1 MIRRPLF
8 RLFTALFRRF
18 YATPVAD
25 LIWKIPRSQELYRLL
40 MGRLKPST
48 VEVLGHR
55 IRLDPND
62 SLLLSVNGVYEE
74 TEARLFEQ
82 SIRAGDVVL
91 DVGGHIGYY
100 TLLAARAVG
109 PAGHVFAFEP
119 ERGNYA
125 LLAANV
131 ADNGY
136 ADRVTA
142 VNKAVMAQNGE
153 LRIYVS
159 PDNAGDHHV
168 YAVGDDDR
176 PSYAIE
182 GVALDEFFAARP
194 DRTVNV
200 VKMDVQGAEPSAL
213 RGMRGL
219 LDANDDVLLFT
230 ELAPPSLR
238 DAGSSARE
246 YIAALADAGFDLHVI
261 DEDAGTV
268 THTSAE
274 QLAGT
279 GDFGREDFVNLVCSK
294 GSAFAER
301 VRGSETLRLVGAS

>member
-1 MIRRPLF
+1 MIRRSLF
-8 RLFTALFRRF
+8 RAFSAFFRRF

-25 LIWKIPRSQELYRLL
+25 LIWKIPGSIKLYQLL

-48 VEVLGHR
+48 VEVLGHT
-55 IRLDPND
+55 IQLDPND

-74 TEARLFEQ
+74 KEARLFEQ
-82 SIRAGDVVL
+82 SIRPGDVVV

-109 PAGHVFAFEP
+109 ATGHVYTFEP

-125 LLAANV
+125 LLATNV
-131 ADNGY
+131 AANGY
-136 ADRVTA
+136 TARVTT
-142 VNKAVMAQNGE
+142 VNKAVMAENGE
-153 LRIYVS
+153 LRIFVS

-182 GVALDEFFAARP
+182 GVALDAYFADRP

-219 LDANDDVLLFT
+219 LDANENVLLFT

-238 DAGSSARE
+238 DAGSSPAE
-246 YIAALADAGFDLHVI
+246 YVAALADAGFDLHVI
-261 DEDAGTV
+261 DEEAGTV
-268 THTSAE
+268 TLTSADD
-274 QLAGT
+274 LART

-301 VRGSETLRLVGAS
+301 VRESATLRLVGAS

>member
-8 RLFTALFRRF
+8 SMFSAFFRRF

-25 LIWKIPRSQELYRLL
+25 LIWKIPGSMTLYRLL

-55 IRLDPND
+55 IHLDPND

-82 SIRAGDVVL
+82 SIRPGDVVV

-109 PAGHVFAFEP
+109 DGGHVFAFEP

-136 ADRVTA
+136 TGRVTA
-142 VNKAVMAQNGE
+142 VNKAVMAESGE
-153 LRIYVS
+153 LEIFVS

-182 GVALDEFFAARP
+182 GVSLDEYFADRP

-213 RGMRGL
+213 RGMRGV
-219 LDANDDVLLFT
+219 LDANEHVLLFT

-238 DAGSSARE
+238 DAGSSARAYVE
-246 YIAALADAGFDLHVI
+246 ALADAGFELHVI
-261 DEDAGTV
+261 DEEAGTV
-268 THTSAE
+268 TLTSAE
-274 QLAGT
+274 ELAGV

-301 VRGSETLRLVGAS
+301 VRASETLRLVGA